1 MKTLCALLLLCFMS
15 ATVFA
20 AGDAWKT
27 NLDEAKKIA
36 EKENKVILM
45 DFSGSDWCGW
55 CIKLEKEVF
64 ATQAFKDFA
73 KENLVLMLVDF
84 PRRKQI
90 DPATK
95 TANGSLAKKYNVE
108 GFPTVI
114 LMDSKG
120 NVIAQT
126 GYRAGGAQAYISHL
140 KELMAKNKK

>member
-1 MKTLCALLLLCFMS
+1 
-15 ATVFA
+15 
-20 AGDAWKT
+20 
-27 NLDEAKKIA
+27 
-36 EKENKVILM
+36 
-45 DFSGSDWCGW
+45 
-55 CIKLEKEVF
+55 
-64 ATQAFKDFA
+64 
-73 KENLVLMLVDF
+73 MLVDF

-95 TANGSLAKKYNVE
+95 TANDSLAKKYNVE

-114 LMDSKG
+114 LLDSKG